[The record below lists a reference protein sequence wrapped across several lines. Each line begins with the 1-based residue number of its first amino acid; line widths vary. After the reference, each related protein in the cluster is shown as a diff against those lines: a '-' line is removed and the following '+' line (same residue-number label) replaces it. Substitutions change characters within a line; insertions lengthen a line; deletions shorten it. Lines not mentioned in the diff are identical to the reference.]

1 MAAMIADFV
10 DYGNAKD
17 RTERLGAK
25 LEIPAVK

>member
-1 MAAMIADFV
+1 MIGDFV

-25 LEIPAVK
+25 LEVK